1 MQESDP
7 EMIHSLLNMV
17 EHKTKEILDSD
28 VRYEMREAARW
39 AKEKGLIR
47 KKTDDE
53 IHNELL
59 RKPWIEVNRII
70 RSKEREQESAH
81 GETVDAS

>member
-70 RSKEREQESAH
+70 RSKEREQEDV
-81 GETVDAS
+81 G